1 MVWKLHSF
9 DSVSWSPKATKLI
22 EEGPLSGSASQTNA
36 PTATAGFGPTLT
48 ACLYFDGERGVTSM
62 LLGNMMRASPKWPVG
77 TVCLNGIDHPDLDDR
92 ALLLQFGS
100 LIDCV
105 HSGVHC
111 RAPGQVRS

>member
-1 MVWKLHSF
+1 MTSQAVIRHSVGLPFHLGPNGSYGAITIALSVGSTVWS
-9 DSVSWSPKATKLI
+9 
-22 EEGPLSGSASQTNA
+22 GPI
-36 PTATAGFGPTLT
+36 LT